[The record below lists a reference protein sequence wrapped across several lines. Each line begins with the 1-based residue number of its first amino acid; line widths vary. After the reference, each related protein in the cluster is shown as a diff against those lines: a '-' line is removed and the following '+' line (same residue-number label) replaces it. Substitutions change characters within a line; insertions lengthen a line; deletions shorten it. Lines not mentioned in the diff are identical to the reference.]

1 MTRLQED
8 FILNEARH
16 VIKREQAITFE
27 RIVMLR
33 LRPRFLNDR
42 RLFHR
47 FQQFFLSSFHFP
59 FPPIRSTP
67 VKFHSKAE
75 KLDKSISR
83 DTSIK
88 LPIRLSIG
96 NYSLADRLL
105 SLVIFIKVQTN
116 LIRNCCIISDI

>member
-8 FILNEARH
+8 FILNEAKH
-16 VIKREQAITFE
+16 VIKRGQAITFE

-59 FPPIRSTP
+59 FPQFDQLPSNFIQRQKNSINQYHGIR
-67 VKFHSKAE
+67 
-75 KLDKSISR
+75 
-83 DTSIK
+83 
-88 LPIRLSIG
+88 RL
-96 NYSLADRLL
+96 NFQFDYP
-105 SLVIFIKVQTN
+105 LVITSLQTGYFH
-116 LIRNCCIISDI
+116 